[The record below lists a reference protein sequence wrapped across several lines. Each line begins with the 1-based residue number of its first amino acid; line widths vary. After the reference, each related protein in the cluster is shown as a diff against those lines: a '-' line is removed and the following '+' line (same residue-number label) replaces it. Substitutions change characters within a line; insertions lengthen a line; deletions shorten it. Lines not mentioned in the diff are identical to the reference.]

1 MTLRIGGPIYQRVLK
16 TDISKYFPII
26 SLEKGLDLGSV
37 GGGDL
42 HHGEQRCDPNPRPEE
57 DAGGTRHEDKISARD
72 PGLYDVPDLEAV
84 VKMPGHCALLLPLDR
99 DPAELIII
107 IMISSSLSSPV

>member
-1 MTLRIGGPIYQRVLK
+1 MCSENRDIQIFSNIY
-16 TDISKYFPII
+16 
-26 SLEKGLDLGSV
+26 LEKGPDLGSV
-37 GGGDL
+37 SCGDL

-57 DAGGTRHEDKISARD
+57 DAGGAGHEDKVSTRD

-107 IMISSSLSSPV
+107 IMISSSLSSPVQITPGPV